1 MSTLGHRP
9 SLVLAQLRQGIDDGT
24 WPTGTLLPREID
36 LCERFAVSRRTV
48 RAALAVLAAEGLV
61 EPRKRLGTL
70 VLERQRRGL
79 VGVQWSTERGLIA
92 RAEARLLAA
101 GCLPVSY
108 SAGPDSWSRT
118 AEAAFLARLLD
129 ERARGLLAIAT
140 PLEGGNQTLFRRLA
154 RAGCRVVHLE
164 PSDDTDPGE
173 EFCMPD
179 YVAFGAAAHRRLREA
194 GARGVRFA
202 TTEPQAPYG
211 RRLLRGLA
219 AAGGTVEPLVL
230 TPGRPKA
237 LAAQLRALP
246 PTTGLLFVGPQLAA
260 GALPIL
266 RSAGHRG
273 PLLACA
279 MDSGGTVT
287 DCPLLSIPRLA
298 CVDAA
303 LDRILAPA
311 APRLRRLIGP

>member
-1 MSTLGHRP
+1 
-9 SLVLAQLRQGIDDGT
+9 
-24 WPTGTLLPREID
+24 
-36 LCERFAVSRRTV
+36 
-48 RAALAVLAAEGLV
+48 
-61 EPRKRLGTL
+61 
-70 VLERQRRGL
+70 
-79 VGVQWSTERGLIA
+79 
-92 RAEARLLAA
+92 
-101 GCLPVSY
+101 
-108 SAGPDSWSRT
+108 
-118 AEAAFLARLLD
+118 
-129 ERARGLLAIAT
+129 
-140 PLEGGNQTLFRRLA
+140 
-154 RAGCRVVHLE
+154 
-164 PSDDTDPGE
+164 
-173 EFCMPD
+173 
-179 YVAFGAAAHRRLREA
+179 
-194 GARGVRFA
+194 VRFA